1 MVPPPT
7 AHPEPR
13 APMSTRPAV
22 AALLAALTA
31 NGAGHA
37 FLLITLPPLGRARGF
52 GDVETGLLL
61 GLSALLM
68 VVAGP
73 VWGHV
78 ADRIGRRP
86 VLVAGL
92 AAAALF
98 PALLAWTLD
107 ALDGGRLDAG
117 RAYGLLL
124 AARLVQ
130 AAISAGIMP
139 AAQGFLADVTARD
152 RRAGGMG
159 MMGAAFGLGSILGGM
174 TAWRLGGASPAV
186 ALLVLSAAIAAGTL
200 LVALVLRATARPVST
215 ATTATPRPPLGRL
228 LPFLAITFAGLA
240 AYAQLQQVTALR
252 LQDQFGLAPA
262 ASIERGGALLAL
274 TTLAMVAT
282 QGLVIGRLGWAPAR
296 LVRRGAVLALLA
308 MAMAAAAPAILWLQ
322 IAMVLLGAGFGL
334 LLPGNLAGLSLATPA
349 GAQARAAGINGMA
362 QGLAMAAGPMLGAM
376 LHQLSPTAPWW
387 AGAVLLAV
395 IAGIA
400 CRRRSEAFAG

>member
-1 MVPPPT
+1 
-7 AHPEPR
+7 
-13 APMSTRPAV
+13 MSTRPAI

-98 PALLAWTLD
+98 PALLAAVLD
-107 ALDGGRLDAG
+107 ALDAGRLDAG
-117 RAYGLLL
+117 RAYVLLL

-130 AAISAGIMP
+130 AALSAGIMP

-174 TAWRLGGASPAV
+174 TAWRLGGASPVA
-186 ALLVLSAAIAAGTL
+186 ALLILCLAIAAGTL
-200 LVALVLRATARPVST
+200 LVALLLRTAPRRAPALATAP
-215 ATTATPRPPLGRL
+215 AAQRPPLGRL
-228 LPFLAITFAGLA
+228 LPFLAVTFAGLA

-252 LQDQFGLAPA
+252 LQDQFGLGAA

-282 QGLVIGRLGWAPAR
+282 QGLVIGRLAWAPGR
-296 LVRRGAVLALLA
+296 LVQTGALLGLLA
-308 MAMAAAAPAILWLQ
+308 MTAAAAAPTILWLQ
-322 IAMVLLGAGFGL
+322 LAMVLLGAGFGL

-349 GAQARAAGINGMA
+349 GGQARAAGINGMA
-362 QGLAMAAGPMLGAM
+362 QGLAMAAGPMLGAT

-387 AGAVLLAV
+387 AGAALLAA
-395 IAGIA
+395 IAGLA
-400 CRRRSEAFAG
+400 FRRRTGAFAG